1 MFGKEQPDVVTEED
15 VGNFIA
21 ELHRHPHASLDE
33 VMQYVRPDLVG
44 DSTTTTTG
52 SQD

>member
-1 MFGKEQPDVVTEED
+1 MFGKEQPDVVTEDD

-21 ELHRHPHASLDE
+21 ELHRQPQPLEE
-33 VMQYVRPDLVG
+33 VMHYVSPDLVG
-44 DSTTTTTG
+44 DSTTTTTR